1 MIRGQPRSTRTNT
14 LFPTR
19 RSSDLSFIDE
29 ARQSLA
35 RGALVGRG
43 DAPVSFVARDDIA
56 AAAAG
61 ILAGQ
66 GHEGAIYQG
75 TGPATWSGK
84 ERAAAVSTASGKP
97 LDFVAL
103 PEEQFAAGLAQAGL
117 PDEIANVEI
126 GRASCRERVCQ
137 YV

>member
-1 MIRGQPRSTRTNT
+1 MRISDWSSDVC
-14 LFPTR
+14 
-19 RSSDLSFIDE
+19 SSDL
-29 ARQSLA
+29 
-35 RGALVGRG
+35 
-43 DAPVSFVARDDIA
+43 RDDIA

-103 PEEQFAAGLAQAGL
+103 PEEKFAAGLAQAGL
-117 PDEIANVEI
+117 PDEIANVVVSIQKGFAVGGFDIEI
-126 GRASCRERVCQ
+126 GSAHF
-137 YV
+137 